1 MFRVKSLKDV
11 KKEGPPST
19 FVRPVEEGGGSYS
32 LFGEPS
38 LPEKPRGSTRQAR
51 KKNMDEF
58 LQELKARDA
67 VRASGVGEVPAVLP
81 VVDEAANYESTNL
94 FVGNLASSVTEEKL
108 REAFGAFGDIF
119 SVKVMW
125 PRSEDE
131 RRRNRNKG
139 FVSFVRRLV
148 AKTLPSLSFSFVPS
162 FESFLREAECGPLS
176 QVRREDAEEAKAR
189 MDDQPVDGIR
199 VQVTWGKP
207 LKDQPPQRPAS
218 VYSSSSERSLE

>member
-139 FVSFVRRLV
+139 FVSFVRR
-148 AKTLPSLSFSFVPS
+148 
-162 FESFLREAECGPLS
+162 
-176 QVRREDAEEAKAR
+176 EDAEEAKAR